1 MPKGLPR
8 SLPRKKILY
17 CIFAAPWA
25 RKQCARKQRKSASR
39 YVPDRSQPYKST
51 SFELLYLS
59 EGLPKPAAK
68 KKFWTVFLLARG
80 RGSSAESHLPPNFEL
95 HCAGSGPHQ
104 STSFELLC
112 PSEAFPKRAVANSF
126 SPVNLHFLILRGS
139 RVEQCRINAVCNPAG
154 SQPQKSTW
162 IELLWPSEAL
172 PRLAVANASEPS

>member
-1 MPKGLPR
+1 MPKGLPK
-8 SLPRKKILY
+8 LAAKKIFVLY
-17 CIFAAPWA
+17 FCCPMGAEAV
-25 RKQCARKQRKSASR
+25 CAETTKSASR

-126 SPVNLHFLILRGS
+126 LL
-139 RVEQCRINAVCNPAG
+139 
-154 SQPQKSTW
+154 STC
-162 IELLWPSEAL
+162 IF
-172 PRLAVANASEPS
+172 